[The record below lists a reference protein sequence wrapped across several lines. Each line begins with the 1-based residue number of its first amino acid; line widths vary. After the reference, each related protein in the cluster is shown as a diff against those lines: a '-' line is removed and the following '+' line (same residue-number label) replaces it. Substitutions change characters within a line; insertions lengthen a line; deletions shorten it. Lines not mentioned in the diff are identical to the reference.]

1 MRLLTLVAG
10 FLVASYAA
18 VMPRVTAESL
28 TAQSERIVRGQ
39 VVRSW
44 TAWDSEHKYIWTH
57 YQVAVGETVRGPHV
71 PTVTVSEPGGSLDGV
86 NMQTSGTLPFAAG
99 EDAVLFLYQTPIGY
113 WRTVGGPQ
121 GKFTVSAHGRVR
133 TNGYGMVFVD
143 PAGGVRPGTPL
154 AAFEGV
160 PAGDFLARVR
170 RLAAAHPHGS
180 GR

>member
-1 MRLLTLVAG
+1 M
-10 FLVASYAA
+10 
-18 VMPRVTAESL
+18 
-28 TAQSERIVRGQ
+28 
-39 VVRSW
+39 
-44 TAWDSEHKYIWTH
+44 
-57 YQVAVGETVRGPHV
+57 
-71 PTVTVSEPGGSLDGV
+71 
-86 NMQTSGTLPFAAG
+86 
-99 EDAVLFLYQTPIGY
+99 
-113 WRTVGGPQ
+113 
-121 GKFTVSAHGRVR
+121 SAHGRVR